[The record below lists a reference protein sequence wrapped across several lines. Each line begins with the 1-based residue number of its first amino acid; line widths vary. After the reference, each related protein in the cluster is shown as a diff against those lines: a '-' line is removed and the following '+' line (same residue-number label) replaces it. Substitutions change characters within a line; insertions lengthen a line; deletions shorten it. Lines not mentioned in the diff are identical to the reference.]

1 GRPSGQ
7 TPPGQAGGML
17 SRPKTTM
24 GLSGPWR
31 RLWRFRDIDSAR
43 NNTRRDL
50 RNNSAGASSL
60 LLSPRLRPIRR
71 GPSLD
76 RPLPTRRAARAT
88 WAASLPLDERRRKRC
103 DIVADQHN
111 WVNAYNQSEQIE
123 TNGYGIYCS
132 ATTGT
137 GPPDIEVLEY
147 FTPGFLNDPFHWIPK
162 GLMYDLMDNGEPPQ
176 TNFNDQVSGFTI
188 AQIFSALQSD
198 FNPISQYKARILLQ
212 NNNSQQT
219 QINNLFTSYGY

>member
-1 GRPSGQ
+1 MFYCVLKNKRITYTSHLIFAAQSRYQQFVSAELGEILANPTGQ
-7 TPPGQAGGML
+7 YSPYGTG
-17 SRPKTTM
+17 TTTNSPIIALGEAWGFYM
-24 GLSGPWR
+24 GHFL
-31 RLWRFRDIDSAR
+31 
-43 NNTRRDL
+43 
-50 RNNSAGASSL
+50 
-60 LLSPRLRPIRR
+60 
-71 GPSLD
+71 
-76 RPLPTRRAARAT
+76 
-88 WAASLPLDERRRKRC
+88 
-103 DIVADQHN
+103 ADQHN